1 VPANESLASR
11 VRAALASTGRVE
23 EKRMFGG
30 LAFMV
35 DGKMCVTVGKDRI
48 MCRIDPDVHD
58 EAVKR
63 AGCEPMVMRGKELRG
78 YVRVGEQALRSPAA
92 FDRWMRLAI
101 DYNPRAPR
109 RGGKGA

>member
-1 VPANESLASR
+1 MAADEKLARR
-11 VRAALASTGRVE
+11 VRAALAPLGGVE

-35 DGKMCVTVGKDRI
+35 DGKMCVTVGEDRI
-48 MCRIDPDVHD
+48 MCRIDPDAHD
-58 EAVKR
+58 EAVER
-63 AGCEPMVMRGKELRG
+63 AGCEAMVMRGRKLRG
-78 YVRVGEQALRSPAA
+78 YVRVSASALRSAAA

-109 RGGKGA
+109 RSR

>member
-1 VPANESLASR
+1 MSANESLAR
-11 VRAALASTGRVE
+11 RGRAAHASIGRVE

-35 DGKMCVTVGKDRI
+35 DGKMCVTVAKDRI
-48 MCRIDPDVHD
+48 MCRIDPDAHD

-63 AGCEPMVMRGKELRG
+63 AGCESMVMRGKALRG
-78 YVRVGEQALRSPAA
+78 YVRVSEQALRSPAA
-92 FDRWMRLAI
+92 FDKWMRMAI

-109 RGGKGA
+109 RGGRGA

>member
-1 VPANESLASR
+1 VPANESLARR
-11 VRAALASTGRVE
+11 VRAALAPLDHVE

-48 MCRIDPDVHD
+48 MCRIDPDAHED
-58 EAVKR
+58 AVTR

-78 YVRVGEQALRSPAA
+78 YVRVSEQALRSSAA
-92 FDRWMRLAI
+92 FDHWMRMAI

-109 RGGKGA
+109 RGH